1 MIKNCNIYL
10 AQFRIPLDHH
20 CLLEECVFTLQFIQ
34 LLVIITMTDARN
46 ITYGRQKGSANQWW
60 RPFGSSGEH
69 MRQHLCRNTH
79 NLLHGCSHRCPPGS
93 SYRTMW
99 HLPIEHEKPLNTETL
114 SHSHVHFDSMWMWAL
129 MFVIVQRWS
138 TYHRVADLEHLTEQ
152 NPTLSFCKGLSK
164 RIQIAGV
171 PYIGTVHTLWDMHT
185 QADTVILQCL
195 ICSYRHIWDIQ

>member
-1 MIKNCNIYL
+1 
-10 AQFRIPLDHH
+10 
-20 CLLEECVFTLQFIQ
+20 
-34 LLVIITMTDARN
+34 MTDARN

-60 RPFGSSGEH
+60 CPFGSSGEH

-129 MFVIVQRWS
+129 MFVTVQMWS
-138 TYHRVADLEHLTEQ
+138 TYHRVADLEHFTEQ

-171 PYIGTVHTLWDMHT
+171 PYIRTVYTLMGHAHTNRHSHT
-185 QADTVILQCL
+185 TVFYLKLPPDLRHSVGQNQMFSHLQCEWKKWVFMFCIHYKL
-195 ICSYRHIWDIQ
+195 KVWNTWDFF